1 MPALS
6 RVRRSTPATT
16 PAAIQSITTV
26 HAGASVD
33 TSQRIRRYTV
43 TMAFR
48 TACFLVAVTVA
59 HGWLQWVLLAGAV
72 FLPYLGVLLAN
83 QADETGRRV
92 PVAAG
97 ATDDALQLTTG
108 PEPEYVEGVV
118 IDDDDDPLL
127 AAGRR

>member
-6 RVRRSTPATT
+6 RVHSSTLSSTPATT
-16 PAAIQSITTV
+16 QSITTA

-72 FLPYLGVLLAN
+72 FLPYMGVLLAN
-83 QADETGRRV
+83 QADETGRRA

-97 ATDDALQLTTG
+97 APDDALQLTAG

-118 IDDDDDPLL
+118 IDDGDEPLL
-127 AAGRR
+127 AAGR